1 MAAGGIQITSST
13 QMCPDARAC
22 GKWQTQ
28 MKSLSDLCWRHEP
41 LWAHPV
47 YDRQVLN
54 TEFRQQAVLVCCTV
68 YFSVLAIVDWRKTG
82 THDLLD
88 ARQRR
93 LCNILVSSRSD
104 HFSSLRCWATES
116 IVTLINDLCRRSA
129 VGNSAALSASAFS
142 HVSAAVPQVER
153 RTRCVKGHDIVQE
166 GLRFTTTIWIVF

>member
-1 MAAGGIQITSST
+1 M
-13 QMCPDARAC
+13 
-22 GKWQTQ
+22 
-28 MKSLSDLCWRHEP
+28 
-41 LWAHPV
+41 
-47 YDRQVLN
+47 
-54 TEFRQQAVLVCCTV
+54 LVCCTV

-104 HFSSLRCWATES
+104 HFSSLRCCATES

-142 HVSAAVPQVER
+142 HVPAAVPQVER

-166 GLRFTTTIWIVF
+166 GLRFTTTTIWIVFLKNNNKRKHEQFPPNSGERRTCFSQIDHFLNHFFLPSKSSGQLSRNV